1 MRSFSSL
8 LISTICS
15 TILLVWNSLSFYT
28 EFTTGHKY
36 YWVNGIIA
44 LVFLLFFFLNMQD
57 IIKKNTEHQDNRS

>member
-15 TILLVWNSLSFYT
+15 TILLVWNCFSFYT
-28 EFTTGHKY
+28 GFTTEHTY

-44 LVFLLFFFLNMQD
+44 LVFLLFFILNMRD
-57 IIKKNTEHQDNRS
+57 IIKKNYRT

>member
-15 TILLVWNSLSFYT
+15 TILLVWNSFSFYT
-28 EFTTGHKY
+28 GLTTGHTY

-44 LVFLLFFFLNMQD
+44 LVFLLFFILNMRN
-57 IIKKNTEHQDNRS
+57 IIKKTTEHQGNRS

>member
-15 TILLVWNSLSFYT
+15 IILLVWSSLSFYT
-28 EFTTGHKY
+28 GFTTGHTY

-44 LVFLLFFFLNMQD
+44 LFFLLFFVLDMRD
-57 IIKKNTEHQDNRS
+57 IIKKNYRTSGQ

>member
-28 EFTTGHKY
+28 GFTTVHTY
-36 YWVNGIIA
+36 YWIYGIIA
-44 LVFLLFFFLNMQD
+44 LVFLLFFILNIRD
-57 IIKKNTEHQDNRS
+57 IIMKNYRTSGQ

>member
-28 EFTTGHKY
+28 EFTTGHTY
-36 YWVNGIIA
+36 YWIYGIIA
-44 LVFLLFFFLNMQD
+44 LVFLLFFILNMRD
-57 IIKKNTEHQDNRS
+57 IIKKNYKTSGQ

>member
-15 TILLVWNSLSFYT
+15 TILLVWNSFSFYT
-28 EFTTGHKY
+28 GFTTGHTY

-44 LVFLLFFFLNMQD
+44 LVFLLFFILNMRE
-57 IIKKNTEHQDNRS
+57 IIKKNYRTSEK

>member
-28 EFTTGHKY
+28 GFTKGNTY

-44 LVFLLFFFLNMQD
+44 LVFLLFFVLNMRD
-57 IIKKNTEHQDNRS
+57 IIKKNYRTSGQ

>member
-15 TILLVWNSLSFYT
+15 TILLVWNSFSFYT
-28 EFTTGHKY
+28 RFTTGHTY

-44 LVFLLFFFLNMQD
+44 LVFLLFFVLNMRD
-57 IIKKNTEHQDNRS
+57 IIKKNYRTSGQ